1 MSTSKIRVMA
11 RPLSRIAP
19 LALIATLVA
28 IPASA
33 AVFTVTLTNGAEI
46 DTRYRPIESPSDG
59 GKIQMITEHGN
70 WITLPKDLVES
81 IESDFE
87 ARGFGTVLDT
97 NTVVLGYSINDLP
110 ADGEGSAGTS
120 AADALLQYL
129 RGPEAD
135 PFTASQFG
143 EPVEVG
149 GQPTGGVPIGF
160 TGRTTPP
167 MGSRTGSEP
176 PVAGDNQ

>member
-1 MSTSKIRVMA
+1 MSTRKIRAMHKT
-11 RPLSRIAP
+11 
-19 LALIATLVA
+19 ATLVLLLTLVTL
-28 IPASA
+28 PASA

-46 DTRYRPIESPSDG
+46 DTRYRPVESSSDST
-59 GKIQMITEHGN
+59 KIQLITEHGN
-70 WITLPKDLVES
+70 WITLPKSLVTS

-110 ADGEGSAGTS
+110 TEAD
-120 AADALLQYL
+120 AASGRTATDALLDFL
-129 RGPEAD
+129 RGPQAD

-149 GQPTGGVPIGF
+149 GSPTGGVPIGF

-167 MGSRTGSEP
+167 LGGRSGQ
-176 PVAGDNQ
+176 PVIAGDDQ